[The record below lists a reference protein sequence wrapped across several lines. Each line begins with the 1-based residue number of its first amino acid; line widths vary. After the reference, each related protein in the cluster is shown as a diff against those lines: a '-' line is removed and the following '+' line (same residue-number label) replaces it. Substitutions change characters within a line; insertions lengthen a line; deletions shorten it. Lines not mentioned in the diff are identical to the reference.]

1 MTASEILL
9 AGIKWITSEFDQ
21 IKKKILKKN
30 RLKKKFS
37 SSAKLGG
44 LWLQSFQKK
53 DKKNHPLISII
64 MPNYK
69 SNNLENS
76 IRSVLSQ
83 SYKNIELILVDGD
96 SGKKTIKIL
105 MKYDNKID
113 FWLSEKDQGM
123 WDAWNKGF
131 KLANGKF
138 VGIVDS
144 SNILYPN
151 AMKFLLRYIKKNNK
165 LDFVCGTV
173 KKDGKIYGGFNP
185 EKIMMKFNIIPSSVV
200 GFFIKRSSL
209 KRVGYLNLKYKI
221 QADYDLLYRMIVK
234 HNLKG
239 INSSGSEVFGDLGSS
254 GFSKK
259 HSFLKT
265 LLNEIKIRNDNGQN
279 KISLLYI
286 IIGRSLKKFLNN
298 LF

>member
-1 MTASEILL
+1 M
-9 AGIKWITSEFDQ
+9 
-21 IKKKILKKN
+21 KKKK
-30 RLKKKFS
+30 LKKKFS
-37 SSAKLGG
+37 KNTKLGG
-44 LWLQSFQKK
+44 LWLKSFKKK
-53 DKKNHPLISII
+53 DRKNFPLISII

-69 SNNLENS
+69 SNNLEKS
-76 IRSVLSQ
+76 IKSVLSQ
-83 SYKNIELILVDGD
+83 SYKNIELILIDGD
-96 SGKKTIKIL
+96 SGKKTINIL
-105 MKYDNKID
+105 KKYNNKID
-113 FWLSEKDQGM
+113 FWLSEKDNGM

-144 SNILYPN
+144 SNKLYPN
-151 AMKFLLRYIKKNNK
+151 AMTFLSNYIKEDSK

-173 KKDGKIYGGFNP
+173 KKDGRIYGGFNT
-185 EKIMMKFNIIPSSVV
+185 EKIMIKFNIIPSSVV

-209 KRVGYLNLKYKI
+209 KKVGYLNLKYKI
-221 QADYDLLYRMIVK
+221 QSDYDLLYRMIVK

-259 HSFLKT
+259 HSFFKT
-265 LLNEIKIRNDNGQN
+265 LFNEIRIRNDNGQN
-279 KISLLYI
+279 KISLIYI
-286 IIGRSLKKFLNN
+286 IIGRSFKKFLNN

>member
-1 MTASEILL
+1 M
-9 AGIKWITSEFDQ
+9 
-21 IKKKILKKN
+21 KKN
-30 RLKKKFS
+30 KFKIKFS
-37 SSAKLGG
+37 NDAKLGG

-53 DKKNHPLISII
+53 DKKNYPLISII

-83 SYKNIELILVDGD
+83 SYKNIELILVDGN

-105 MKYDNKID
+105 MKYNNKID
-113 FWLSEKDQGM
+113 FWVSEKDQGM

-144 SNILYPN
+144 SNKLYPN
-151 AMKFLLRYIKKNNK
+151 AMKFLSRYIKRSNK

-185 EKIMMKFNIIPSSVV
+185 EKIMTKFNIIPSSVV

-209 KRVGYLNLKYKI
+209 KKVGYLNLKYKI

-239 INSSGSEVFGDLGSS
+239 INSSGKEVFGDLGSS

-259 HSFLKT
+259 HSFFKT
-265 LLNEIKIRNDNGQN
+265 LFNEIKIRNDNGQN

-286 IIGRSLKKFLNN
+286 IIGRSLKKLLNN
-298 LF
+298 FF